1 MKFAI
6 KPAMMYL
13 IILKHL
19 FFNIEVT
26 LPLWCLLFL
35 PQMRIAKT
43 ISSAFKHFLKRLLS
57 FSFPRHYYFFFFFLL
72 WKSRCSKATSN
83 WKPAIHA
90 QRLKPNIYDKL
101 IQWEMSPQWPWSWSG
116 NPCGHW
122 PWWDSCHLSEPMHC
136 DSRLGTFLTS
146 ATLYLLDTKS
156 KINMKSILTT
166 SHSIGFTIAI

>member
-6 KPAMMYL
+6 KSAMMYL
-13 IILKHL
+13 IILKRI
-19 FFNIEVT
+19 FFNIKVT
-26 LPLWCLLFL
+26 LPHDSCYSCHKWELPNLSAQLLNTSLRDFFLSSFHVFITFFL
-35 PQMRIAKT
+35 P
-43 ISSAFKHFLKRLLS
+43 
-57 FSFPRHYYFFFFFLL
+57 

-83 WKPAIHA
+83 WKPAVYT

-122 PWWDSCHLSEPMHC
+122 SWWDSCHLSEPLHY
-136 DSRLGTFLTS
+136 DSQLGTFLTS
-146 ATLYLLDTKS
+146 ATLHPLDTKS
-156 KINMKSILTT
+156 KINMKSILTA

>member
-13 IILKHL
+13 AILKHL

-26 LPLWCLLFL
+26 LPLWCLLFSHKWEL
-35 PQMRIAKT
+35 PKLSAHHLNTSLRDFFLSLFLVFIT
-43 ISSAFKHFLKRLLS
+43 I
-57 FSFPRHYYFFFFFLL
+57 FFFLL
-72 WKSRCSKATSN
+72 WKSRCFKATSN
-83 WKPAIHA
+83 WKPAIYA

-122 PWWDSCHLSEPMHC
+122 PWWDSFHLSEPVHC

-156 KINMKSILTT
+156 KINMKSILTA

>member
-13 IILKHL
+13 TILKRL
-19 FFNIEVT
+19 FFHIEVT
-26 LPLWCLLFL
+26 LPRDACYSCHKWELPKLSAQHLNTSLRDFFLSLFL
-35 PQMRIAKT
+35 VFIT
-43 ISSAFKHFLKRLLS
+43 I
-57 FSFPRHYYFFFFFLL
+57 FFFFLL

-83 WKPAIHA
+83 WKPAIYA

-101 IQWEMSPQWPWSWSG
+101 IQWEMSPRWPWSWSG

-122 PWWDSCHLSEPMHC
+122 PWWDSCHLSEPVHC

-156 KINMKSILTT
+156 KINMKSILTA
-166 SHSIGFTIAI
+166 SHSTGFTIAI